1 MNTTAIR
8 ALIRNDIRLYFSDRR
23 SVIVGVLVPI
33 CIAAFFG
40 YLFGGT
46 GRSEDQGKIPIAVVD
61 EDHSTVSRAITAD
74 LSTDPLLQVSA
85 LDLAAAREQVRSG
98 KQNAAAVFPQGFG
111 EQTTQSLFSG
121 RNKPQVE
128 LLVDPS
134 QATGARVIEGL
145 LAQYSMQEISKEAF
159 TGAYGRKAIDS
170 YLEQLDKLEQTPL
183 RADLKTLLSAARKLN
198 SQVDSDTEPGSTT
211 EAGVNGSEDRKFG
224 LSIPYT
230 LASTPVTARDNTP
243 YNGYA
248 HSFAGMAVQFILFA
262 GIDAG
267 VLLLLTRERGIWQR
281 LRSAPL
287 RGSEFM
293 LARALATTLIG
304 LFQITVI
311 YFVAMLV
318 FKVRIEGSW
327 PGFIAVGL
335 SLCLLNATFGLMLA
349 TLGPQRIDNPRF
361 GDDGDAAAGD
371 DRRRVGARIR
381 IPALAAE
388 CVALRAHTLGCGR
401 VGRRHLARS
410 AVRRRGATNLSAD
423 RQRRGLPAGRDL
435 AVSLGGIGGRQRPA
449 GPQYVAQSPPAGR

>member
-33 CIAAFFG
+33 LIAAFFG
-40 YLFGGT
+40 YIFGGT
-46 GRSEDQGKIPIAVVD
+46 GRSEDQGKIPIAIVD
-61 EDHSTVSRAITAD
+61 EDQSSVSRAITAD
-74 LSTDPLLQVSA
+74 LTTDPLLQVSA
-85 LDLAAAREQVRSG
+85 LDRAAAREEVKSG

-111 EQTTQSLFSG
+111 EQTTKSLFSG
-121 RNKPQVE
+121 ANKPQVE

-134 QATGARVIEGL
+134 QNTGARVIEGL

-159 TGAYGRKAIDS
+159 TGAYGRKAIDG

-198 SQVDSDTEPGSTT
+198 DRTAVAEPGSTPG
-211 EAGVNGSEDRKFG
+211 ASANNGEQRNFS

-230 LASTPVTARDNTP
+230 VTSTPVTARDNTP
-243 YNGYA
+243 YNSYA

-267 VLLLLTRERGIWQR
+267 VLLLLTRQRGIWQR

-287 RGSEFM
+287 SRSEFM

-304 LFQITVI
+304 LLQITLMYLAAV
-311 YFVAMLV
+311 LV

-327 PGFIAVGL
+327 AGFIAVGV
-335 SLCLLNATFGLMLA
+335 SFCLLNATFGLMLA
-349 TLGPQRIDNPRF
+349 TLG
-361 GDDGDAAAGD
+361 
-371 DRRRVGARIR
+371 
-381 IPALAAE
+381 
-388 CVALRAHTLGCGR
+388 
-401 VGRRHLARS
+401 RS
-410 AVRRRGATNLSAD
+410 ASTTRGLAMMATLLLVMVGGAWVPAFVFPRWLQNASSYLPTRWAVDGLDGATW
-423 RQRRGLPAGRDL
+423 RGLPFDA
-435 AVSLGGIGGRQRPA
+435 AVLPTLLLIGSA
-449 GPQYVAQSPPAGR
+449 AACLLVAIWRFRWEE

>member
-33 CIAAFFG
+33 LIAAFFG
-40 YLFGGT
+40 YIFGGT

-61 EDHSTVSRAITAD
+61 EDQSSVSRAITAD
-74 LSTDPLLQVSA
+74 LAADPLLQVSA
-85 LDLAAAREQVRSG
+85 LDRAAAREQVKSG
-98 KQNAAAVFPQGFG
+98 KQNAAAVFPRGFG

-121 RNKPQVE
+121 ANKPQVE
-128 LLVDPS
+128 LQVDPS
-134 QATGARVIEGL
+134 QTTGARVIEGL

-170 YLEQLDKLEQTPL
+170 YLEQLDKLERTPL
-183 RADLKTLLSAARKLN
+183 RADLRTLLSAARKLN
-198 SQVDSDTEPGSTT
+198 NQIDSGAEPASTG
-211 EAGVNGSEDRKFG
+211 ASASRSEQRKFS

-230 LASTPVTARDNTP
+230 VASTPVTARDNTP

-267 VLLLLTRERGIWQR
+267 VLLLLTRQRGIWQR

-287 RGSEFM
+287 SRSEFM

-311 YFVAMLV
+311 YLAALLV

-327 PGFIAVGL
+327 PGFIAVGI
-335 SLCLLNATFGLMLA
+335 SFCLLNATFGLMLA
-349 TLGPQRIDNPRF
+349 TLG
-361 GDDGDAAAGD
+361 
-371 DRRRVGARIR
+371 
-381 IPALAAE
+381 
-388 CVALRAHTLGCGR
+388 
-401 VGRRHLARS
+401 RS
-410 AVRRRGATNLSAD
+410 ASTTRGLAIMATLLLVMVGGAWVPAFVFPRWLQNASRYLPTRWAVDGLDGATW
-423 RQRRGLPAGRDL
+423 RGLPFDA
-435 AVSLGGIGGRQRPA
+435 AVLPTLMLIGSA
-449 GPQYVAQSPPAGR
+449 ATCLLVAIWRFRWEE

>member
-1 MNTTAIR
+1 M
-8 ALIRNDIRLYFSDRR
+8 
-23 SVIVGVLVPI
+23 
-33 CIAAFFG
+33 
-40 YLFGGT
+40 
-46 GRSEDQGKIPIAVVD
+46 
-61 EDHSTVSRAITAD
+61 
-74 LSTDPLLQVSA
+74 STDPLLQVSA

-134 QATGARVIEGL
+134 QTTGARVIEGL

-198 SQVDSDTEPGSTT
+198 DQVDSGAEPGSTT

-327 PGFIAVGL
+327 PGFIAVGI
-335 SLCLLNATFGLMLA
+335 SFCLLNATFGLMLA
-349 TLGPQRIDNPRF
+349 TLGRNASTTRGLAMMATLLLVMIGGAWVPAFVFPRWLQNASRYVPTRWAV
-361 GDDGDAAAGD
+361 DGLD
-371 DRRRVGARIR
+371 
-381 IPALAAE
+381 
-388 CVALRAHTLGCGR
+388 
-401 VGRRHLARS
+401 
-410 AVRRRGATNLSAD
+410 GATW
-423 RQRRGLPAGRDL
+423 RGLPFDA
-435 AVSLGGIGGRQRPA
+435 AVLPTLVLIGSA
-449 GPQYVAQSPPAGR
+449 AVCLLVAIWRFRWEE

>member
-74 LSTDPLLQVSA
+74 LSSDALLQVSA
-85 LDLAAAREQVRSG
+85 LDRAAAREQVKSG

-111 EQTTQSLFSG
+111 EQTTKSLFSG

-170 YLEQLDKLEQTPL
+170 YLEQLDQLEQTPL

-198 SQVDSDTEPGSTT
+198 SQVDSDTEPDSTA
-211 EAGVNGSEDRKFG
+211 EAGANGSEDRKFG

-349 TLGPQRIDNPRF
+349 TLGRNASTTRGLAMMATLLLVMIGGAWVPAFVFPRWLQNASRYVPTRWAV
-361 GDDGDAAAGD
+361 DGLD
-371 DRRRVGARIR
+371 
-381 IPALAAE
+381 
-388 CVALRAHTLGCGR
+388 
-401 VGRRHLARS
+401 
-410 AVRRRGATNLSAD
+410 GATW
-423 RQRRGLPAGRDL
+423 RGLPFDA
-435 AVSLGGIGGRQRPA
+435 AVLPTLVLIGSA
-449 GPQYVAQSPPAGR
+449 AACLLVAIWRFRWEE